1 MTTLL
6 AAIVLLGVVIFIHEL
21 GHYLAARSIGVK
33 VERFSVGYPPRLI
46 TFTSIKDGWE
56 FRLFF
61 YKKNTEGKF
70 EWGPIKTISINVPGR
85 KGTNTEYCFAVVP
98 FGGYVKVAGIID
110 ESMDTKLEY
119 KPYELMSKSK
129 LQQIWFMSAG
139 VIMNTVLA
147 FFIFMGLYNYTGKP
161 TVSNKPIINEILP
174 GTPAFNAGFKPGDQI
189 TSIENKSI
197 NTWDELTSEIS
208 QRPNQAIDL
217 TYLRDG
223 NLNNI
228 KLITS
233 SQINP
238 ETGDT
243 LGMMGIRPNI
253 KYEPIS
259 IIESLQMSSVATAR
273 GFGLVILSIK
283 MISSGQASVK
293 DLGGPIMIA
302 QLAGETAKAG
312 MIPFF
317 SLMALISCN
326 LAFLNILP
334 IPGLDGGHIFITIIE
349 GIIRRPLSLKMR
361 MSIQQV
367 GMVLLLMLMVTVII
381 NDVGRLFNN

>member
-21 GHYLAARSIGVK
+21 GHYLAARSIGVR

-61 YKKNTEGKF
+61 YKKNSEGKLK
-70 EWGPIKTISINVPGR
+70 WGPVKTISINVPGR
-85 KGTNTEYCFAVVP
+85 KGTNTEYCFAIVP

-110 ESMDTKLEY
+110 ESMDAKLEY

-174 GTPAFNAGFKPGDQI
+174 ETPAFNAGFKPGDQI

-197 NTWDELTSEIS
+197 NTWDELTNEIS
-208 QRPNQAIDL
+208 QRPNQEIDL
-217 TYLRDG
+217 IYRRDG
-223 NLNNI
+223 NLNYV

-361 MSIQQV
+361 MGIQQV